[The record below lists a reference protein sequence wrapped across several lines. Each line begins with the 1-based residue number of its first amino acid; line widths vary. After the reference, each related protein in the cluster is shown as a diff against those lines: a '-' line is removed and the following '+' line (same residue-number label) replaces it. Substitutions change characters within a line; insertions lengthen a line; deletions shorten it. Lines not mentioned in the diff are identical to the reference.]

1 MTKYQKNIRNKKKN
15 LILFDLDGVLI
26 NSIKNME
33 ISWDYCKKKYNLEID
48 FSSYKKFIG
57 LPFNDILKN
66 LKIRKK
72 KKLIKKTY
80 NLISIN
86 NFKKISLYPNT
97 KKYLKDLNKKN
108 LLGIVTSKDYKK
120 TIKTLKYLKIN
131 NFFSTI
137 VCPSK
142 NLRGKPYPDQL
153 IHAMKVLEI
162 KKKNTIYVGD
172 VKYDQISA
180 KKAGIKFFYAEWG
193 YGFVR
198 EKNRISNIGKLLS
211 Y

>member
-72 KKLIKKTY
+72 K
-80 NLISIN
+80 N
-86 NFKKISLYPNT
+86 
-97 KKYLKDLNKKN
+97 
-108 LLGIVTSKDYKK
+108 
-120 TIKTLKYLKIN
+120 
-131 NFFSTI
+131 
-137 VCPSK
+137 
-142 NLRGKPYPDQL
+142 
-153 IHAMKVLEI
+153 
-162 KKKNTIYVGD
+162 
-172 VKYDQISA
+172 
-180 KKAGIKFFYAEWG
+180 
-193 YGFVR
+193 
-198 EKNRISNIGKLLS
+198 
-211 Y
+211 